1 MAVVVVVVVEIG
13 ICRFDFRTN
22 LMHGRRIGRRRLDA
36 FTRCVCRRSNEKL
49 RRRQLKNQLVRL
61 SCRHFTWQLHRRNKT
76 SKNLSTKNFP
86 QRLTFLLCLSFSLFS
101 KWENGSKEKKQT
113 TQRHDAPTCTAE
125 IPAQATRGQCAFT
138 REGGEQ
144 QVGWRANKTYTQTHK

>member
-61 SCRHFTWQLHRRNKT
+61 SCRHFTWQLHPRNKT
-76 SKNLSTKNFP
+76 FKNLLTKTSRNVSLFCCV
-86 QRLTFLLCLSFSLFS
+86 CLSLSFFE
-101 KWENGSKEKKQT
+101 WENGSKEKKQT

-144 QVGWRANKTYTQTHK
+144 QVGWRANKTTQTHK